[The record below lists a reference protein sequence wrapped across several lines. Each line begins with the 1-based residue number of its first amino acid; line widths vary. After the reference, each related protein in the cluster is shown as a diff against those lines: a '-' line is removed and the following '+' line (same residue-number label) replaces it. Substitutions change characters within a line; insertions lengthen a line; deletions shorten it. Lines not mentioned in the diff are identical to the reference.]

1 VDQTKLICLLS
12 SSKIVYMQRRR
23 FLPCKHKYR
32 QWKTRFDGTIE
43 NKETPKHQD
52 GKFMFK
58 MINNIKIVFGKPV
71 KEKRRKKNEKSSKD
85 SSFKKQ
91 SIFFRYL
98 LKDRRSQPEGV
109 NESQS
114 KFLSETWLI
123 C

>member
-1 VDQTKLICLLS
+1 
-12 SSKIVYMQRRR
+12 
-23 FLPCKHKYR
+23 
-32 QWKTRFDGTIE
+32 
-43 NKETPKHQD
+43 
-52 GKFMFK
+52 MFK

-71 KEKRRKKNEKSSKD
+71 KEKRRKKNEKSSND